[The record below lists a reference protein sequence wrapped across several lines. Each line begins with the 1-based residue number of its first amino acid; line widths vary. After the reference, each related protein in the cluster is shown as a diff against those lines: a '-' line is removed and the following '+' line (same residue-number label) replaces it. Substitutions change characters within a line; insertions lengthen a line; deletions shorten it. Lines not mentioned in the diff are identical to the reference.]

1 MRLQPK
7 SHGFKTLGTLDEQ
20 AESEIIN
27 SPDYRPGDLARAIA
41 DEEPL
46 SAGDLLMDVMAQI
59 ESPKPWMPT
68 GVNRLDYYLDGG
80 LRGGEVM
87 VLAARPRVGKSALAL
102 QIALHVAEAGHPVVI
117 WSLEMR
123 PEQWMRRAL
132 SALSAVPLKK
142 IRQGIDTMTD
152 HDMTGIAEA
161 ARILNA
167 LPLIFA
173 SPSCPTDPKS
183 FDIETAKH
191 VMLHGA
197 KLVIVDYVQLMDPPD
212 GAFSRENEVAQ
223 ISKGLKRTAMKRDV
237 PILMLAQIRR
247 DAEGK
252 VPALSDLRESGSLEQ
267 DADTVLFL
275 HRETDPDKHVLQD
288 RGMLVLAKNRDG
300 ESGSFPVT
308 YNWMRF
314 RFEEM
319 R

>member
-1 MRLQPK
+1 MRSQGK
-7 SHGFKTLGTLDEQ
+7 SREFITLGTLDEE
-20 AESEIIN
+20 AEDEIIN
-27 SPDYRPGDLARAIA
+27 NPDYKPGDLTRAVA
-41 DEEPL
+41 DDQPL

-102 QIALHVAEAGHPVVI
+102 QMALHVAEAGHPVVI

-142 IRQGIDTMTD
+142 VRQGIDTMSD
-152 HDMTGIAEA
+152 YEMSCIAEA

-173 SPSCPTDPKS
+173 PPSCPTDPKS
-183 FDIETAKH
+183 FDLETAKH
-191 VMLHGA
+191 TILHGA
-197 KLVIVDYVQLMDPPD
+197 KLVIVDYVQLMDPPH

-252 VPALSDLRESGSLEQ
+252 VPTLSDLRESGSLEQ
-267 DADTVLFL
+267 DADEVLFI
-275 HRETDPDKHVLQD
+275 HRETDPETHVLKD

-308 YNWMRF
+308 YNWQRY

-319 R
+319 K